1 MSAQPKRKIILK
13 NLKEHNT
20 IWHPQSTLVYKS
32 KKERVV
38 IGRFVDGELI
48 PLDDIAVELCDEWR
62 MKPDESLL
70 ENDDEAS
77 THDSKDDDE
86 ASSHD
91 SKDDDE
97 APTHD
102 SKDDDEASSHDS
114 KDDDEASSHDSK
126 DDDEAPTHDSK
137 DDGEASSHDSK
148 DDDEAPTHDSKDDG
162 EDDSSTLSNSI
173 NEHITAVQNFCTV
186 IQNRETNL
194 QILLSKSM
202 GRTSELEEKLAAA
215 ARERQEIEDEL
226 DVLKKKFKAMKSL
239 FS

>member
-77 THDSKDDDE
+77 THDSKDD
-86 ASSHD
+86 
-91 SKDDDE
+91 
-97 APTHD
+97 
-102 SKDDDEASSHDS
+102 
-114 KDDDEASSHDSK
+114 
-126 DDDEAPTHDSK
+126 
-137 DDGEASSHDSK
+137 
-148 DDDEAPTHDSKDDG
+148 G

-173 NEHITAVQNFCTV
+173 NDHITAVQNFCTV